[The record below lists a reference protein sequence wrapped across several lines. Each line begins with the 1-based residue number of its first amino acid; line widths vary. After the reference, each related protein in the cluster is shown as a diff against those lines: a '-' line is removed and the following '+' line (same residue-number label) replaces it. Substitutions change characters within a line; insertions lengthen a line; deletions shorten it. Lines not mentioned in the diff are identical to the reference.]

1 MTEAVTPCTNAQVEC
16 VEEVFQRI
24 ASDLSMIADR
34 ELTVDS
40 IETVLMDTRPE
51 GRGKI
56 HISFRL
62 GFQAGTGI
70 EHGCLLVPLPDAIS
84 LACCLMMVPGD
95 VVKSN
100 RSQKTLD
107 STTKD
112 AMLEVG
118 NFICGATDSA
128 LRALGIDDTKVSFEG
143 CQGVKSNV
151 RPALIYREGDP
162 LVVGR
167 ANVAMAE
174 FPEDTMV
181 LVVPANALGGL
192 KGN

>member
-1 MTEAVTPCTNAQVEC
+1 MTEAASTCTQPQIDC
-16 VEEVFQRI
+16 VEEIFQRI

-40 IETVLMDTRPE
+40 VEAELMTQRPL

-62 GFQAGTGI
+62 GFQSKPGT
-70 EHGCLLVPLPDAIS
+70 EHGCLLIPLPDAIS
-84 LACCLMMVPGD
+84 LACCLMMVPAD
-95 VVKSN
+95 MVKSN

-118 NFICGATDSA
+118 NFICGATEAA

-143 CQGVKSNV
+143 CQGVKSGV
-151 RPALIYREGDP
+151 RPALIYAEGDT

-167 ANVAMAE
+167 AQVTMAD
-174 FPEDTMV
+174 FPEDVML
-181 LVVPANALGGL
+181 LVVPAAALGTLG
-192 KGN
+192 KG

>member
-1 MTEAVTPCTNAQVEC
+1 MAEEVSECTPEQVEC
-16 VEEVFQRI
+16 VEEIFQRI

-34 ELTVDS
+34 EITIGE
-40 IETVLMDTRPE
+40 IETTIETTRPA
-51 GRGKI
+51 GRSKI

-62 GFQAGTGI
+62 GFKGPAGT

-84 LACCLMMVPGD
+84 LACCLMMVPAD

-100 RSQKTLD
+100 RGLKTLD

-128 LRALGIDDTKVSFEG
+128 LRALGKENGKVSFEG
-143 CQGVKSNV
+143 CQGVKANV
-151 RPALIYREGDP
+151 RPALVYREGDP

-167 ANVAMAE
+167 AKVALAE
-174 FPEDTMV
+174 FPEDTMLL
-181 LVVPANALGGL
+181 LVPVKALEEQ
-192 KGN
+192 